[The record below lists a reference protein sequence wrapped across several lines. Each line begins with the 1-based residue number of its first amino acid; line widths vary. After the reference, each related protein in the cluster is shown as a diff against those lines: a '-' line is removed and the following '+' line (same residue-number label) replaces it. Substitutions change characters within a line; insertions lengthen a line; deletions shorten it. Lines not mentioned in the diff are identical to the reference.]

1 MAIAKKTENTQ
12 IAIAKK
18 AENTPILLN
27 FNTDPFLTS
36 KLILEGSSAF
46 LFLQ

>member
-12 IAIAKK
+12 MAIAKK

-27 FNTDPFLTS
+27 FNAELFLTS
-36 KLILEGSSAF
+36 KLI
-46 LFLQ
+46 